1 MKKILLIALVLGFS
15 VSLMAQKANLQE
27 DAEKYSVKV
36 SASDLI
42 RDNGSNTNSDFMHSL
57 SKKFSIDEEQV
68 GNTQYDLQSNSALS
82 NRAHRYEDGSMA
94 FVWTMGL
101 ESAPNFPD
109 RGTGYNFFDGSSWN
123 DMPTERIE
131 DENTGWPSY
140 APLGENGE
148 IVVSHTGTNLKI
160 STRENKGT
168 GEWNY
173 QEFAGPEGHDIL
185 WPKVATNGNTIHMV
199 GNLPNTANGGSVYEG
214 LDGAMLYSRS
224 TDGGE
229 TWVDENI
236 LLPGLTSDEIESIN
250 ADDYILETNGDIV
263 TILISGP
270 WLDLILMKS
279 EDNGE
284 NWEKTVIW
292 ENLYNNIPLEDI
304 VTTDTMWA
312 PDGSLTSEIDS
323 EGKVHVAFGLTRYL
337 KEEAGDEWSYFPFTD
352 GIIYWNENMEP
363 LEDEENQHDA
373 LSYDNLE
380 EDVNYVAWTPDVD
393 GDGTIDIG
401 ENELYSYRTGGMATQ
416 VSMQMDED
424 DDILLVYTVPR
435 EDLFAGEFHY
445 RHVYGRSKAGSTWEE
460 PFDLTGGE
468 IHMFDECIYPQVANI
483 NPDDEHI
490 HIFYQK
496 DNTPGLALDEDHDW
510 VDNQIVHLKASWNEF
525 GTVSNENG
533 ITTAESHKV
542 SQNYPNPVT
551 GSATVD
557 VELSEKANVSFNIV
571 NMVGQSVYTED
582 RGAVNAGTHQ
592 FNINARDFET
602 GVYFYNVTIDGQKT
616 TKKMVIR

>member
-1 MKKILLIALVLGFS
+1 MKKTLLIALVLGFS
-15 VSLMAQKANLQE
+15 VSLMAQRANLQE
-27 DAEKYSVKV
+27 DAENYSVKV

-42 RDNGSNTNSDFMHSL
+42 RDNGSNTSSDFMHSL
-57 SKKFSIDEEQV
+57 NKRFSIDEEQI
-68 GNTQYDLQSNSALS
+68 GNTQYDLQTNSALA
-82 NRAHRYEDGSMA
+82 NRAYRHDDGSMA

-109 RGTGYNFFDGSSWN
+109 RGTGYNYFDGSSWG
-123 DMPTERIE
+123 DMPSERVE
-131 DENTGWPSY
+131 DQRTGWPSY

-148 IVVSHTGTNLKI
+148 IVVSHTGTTLKI

-173 QEFAGPEGHDIL
+173 QEFAGPEGYDIL

-199 GNLPNTANGGSVYEG
+199 GNLPNTANGGSIYEG

-236 LLPGLTSDEIESIN
+236 LLPGLTSDEITSIN
-250 ADDYILETNGDIV
+250 ADDYVLETDGDIV

-270 WLDLILMKS
+270 WSDLILMKS

-337 KEEAGDEWSYFPFTD
+337 KEEEGDSWSYFPFTD
-352 GIIYWNENMEP
+352 GIVYWNENMEP
-363 LEDEENQHDA
+363 LENEENQHDA

-393 GDGTIDIG
+393 GSGMIDIG
-401 ENELYSYRTGGMATQ
+401 ETELYSYRTGGMATQ

-435 EDLFAGEFHY
+435 EDLFGGEFHY

-460 PFDLTGGE
+460 PFDLTGGD

-483 NPDDEHI
+483 NPDDEYVHV
-490 HIFYQK
+490 FYSK

-533 ITTAESHKV
+533 ITAESHKV

-557 VELSEKANVSFNIV
+557 IELSEKANISFNIV
-571 NMVGQSVYTED
+571 NMVGQTVYTEE
-582 RGAVNAGTHQ
+582 RSAVNAGTHQ